1 MSVGAR
7 IEFAAMAAIVDAL
20 DGLDIAARTRVL
32 RGVEAWY
39 ANPFAAG
46 ERPSTLA
53 NPSGA
58 QSSRSA
64 GRPYSPATRRV
75 IESLRDQ
82 SPATPVAISKRA
94 GLDRNLVKSTLHR
107 LAKAGVVV
115 REVRGLYRLAT
126 PDIDSLS

>member
-1 MSVGAR
+1 MSNGAT
-7 IEFAAMAAIVDAL
+7 IEFTAMAAIVEAL
-20 DGLDIAARTRVL
+20 DGLDIDARARVL
-32 RGVEAWY
+32 RGVETWY
-39 ANPFAAG
+39 VNRSAAENG
-46 ERPSTLA
+46 RSTSA

-58 QSSRSA
+58 QSDRSA

-75 IESLRDQ
+75 IESLCDQ
-82 SPATPVAISKRA
+82 SPATPAAISKRA

-126 PDIDSLS
+126 LDMELS